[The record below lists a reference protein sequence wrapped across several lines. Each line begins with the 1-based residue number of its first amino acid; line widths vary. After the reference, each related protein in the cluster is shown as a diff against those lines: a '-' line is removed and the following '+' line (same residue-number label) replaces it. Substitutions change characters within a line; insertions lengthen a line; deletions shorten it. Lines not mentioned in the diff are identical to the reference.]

1 MSNNYNTHQNT
12 KHSAE
17 PDPALVRAPAPPR
30 KRELLEDTTFY
41 VLEKSRLL
49 VPQVSVIKK
58 QRRAS
63 DLKAAVEAQD
73 NLRSHAVRYPAS
85 LAASR
90 ARADGVQSPIR
101 SAAILAWKGSRAR
114 RRVAGLAD
122 TRRETHSQPAFPA
135 PA

>member
-1 MSNNYNTHQNT
+1 MSNNYNTHPNT

-63 DLKAAVEAQD
+63 DLKAAVEAHD

-101 SAAILAWKGSRAR
+101 PAAILA
-114 RRVAGLAD
+114 
-122 TRRETHSQPAFPA
+122 
-135 PA
+135 